1 MMEII
6 SSIGAG
12 KAGFMADATL
22 TAGAV
27 PATPGALT
35 ERRKLLIF
43 GLMAFGQ
50 FMALLDIQIVA
61 GSLNSIQAGLNAGP
75 DEIAWVQTAYLM
87 AEIVMIPLAAFLS
100 QALSTRWLFTLSAG
114 LFTVSSLMCGLAW
127 DINSMIAF
135 RAIQGFVGGAMVP
148 TVFATGFAMFDGPKR
163 AMIPAILGMVS
174 TLAPTLGPSVGGWVT
189 EVADW
194 RWLFFMNIVPGVA
207 VTVLLPLL
215 GKVDEAKP
223 EMLRRIDWI
232 HVASLAVFLGGLQY
246 VLEEGPRHEWFTD
259 TGVLTA
265 AWLSGVSAVVFFER
279 TFFSTMPVIKL
290 TPFRRPTFAM
300 ACVLNLVVGFGLYAA
315 TYLTPVFLGRVRG
328 YSSLQIGVTVFVT
341 GLAMTVTAPIAA
353 RLSTRVDGR
362 YVIAVGFS
370 LFALGLWMFSGVTSQ
385 WGFGELLAPQVVRGL
400 AILLCIVPAVGMAL
414 NGAAPSELR
423 YASGLFNLM
432 RNLGGAIGIAVVNTW
447 LQDFTRQHT
456 LSLSEGLG
464 AAPGKAT
471 AMLQG
476 LAQYAGGWTPDA
488 GRALEMAQAEFG
500 RIIGREAATLA
511 FADTYRLMAWLFIA
525 ALVIVPFCKPAPL
538 AATPSPDAR

>member
-1 MMEII
+1 MT
-6 SSIGAG
+6 
-12 KAGFMADATL
+12 DATL
-22 TAGAV
+22 PPPAGSPARV
-27 PATPGALT
+27 PATPGALSDS
-35 ERRKLLIF
+35 RKFLIF

-100 QALSTRWLFTLSAG
+100 QALSTRWLFTASAA
-114 LFTVSSLMCGLAW
+114 LFTLASLMCGLAW
-127 DINSMIAF
+127 DINSMIFF

-148 TVFATGFAMFDGPKR
+148 TVFATGFAMFEGPKR
-163 AMIPAILGMVS
+163 AMIPAILGVVS

-207 VTVLLPLL
+207 VSIILPLL
-215 GKVDEAKP
+215 GKVDEARP
-223 EMLRRIDWI
+223 EMLKRIDWL
-232 HVASLAVFLGGLQY
+232 HVASLAVFLGSLQY

-259 TGVLTA
+259 LGVTTA
-265 AWLSGVSAVVFFER
+265 AWLSAVGCVVFFER
-279 TFFSTMPVIKL
+279 TFFSTMPVLKL
-290 TPFRRPTFAM
+290 SPFKRPTFAM

-362 YVIAVGFS
+362 YVIAIGFVM
-370 LFALGLWMFSGVTSQ
+370 FAAGLWMFSGITAD
-385 WGFGELLAPQVVRGL
+385 WGFGELMWPQVVRGL

-414 NGAAPSELR
+414 NGVAPSELR
-423 YASGLFNLM
+423 YASGLFNLT
-432 RNLGGAIGIAVVNTW
+432 RNLGGAVGIAVANTW
-447 LQDFTRQHT
+447 LQDNTRLHM
-456 LSLSEGLG
+456 LRLSEGLG
-464 AAPGKAT
+464 ETPARAT
-471 AMLQG
+471 AMIQG
-476 LAQYAGGWTPDA
+476 LAQYAGQFTPDA
-488 GRALEMAQAEFG
+488 GRALMMAQAEMG
-500 RIIGREAATLA
+500 RIVGRQAATLA

-525 ALVIVPFCKPAPL
+525 ALVIVPFCKPAPQG
-538 AATPSPDAR
+538 ASPPSDAH